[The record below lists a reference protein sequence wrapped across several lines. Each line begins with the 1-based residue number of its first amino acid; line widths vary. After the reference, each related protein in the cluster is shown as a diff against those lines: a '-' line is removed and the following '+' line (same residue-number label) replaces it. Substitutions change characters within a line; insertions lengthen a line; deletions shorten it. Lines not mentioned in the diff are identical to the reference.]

1 MNLILFAA
9 QLLAALLD
17 AAAAA
22 FELVL
27 LSKRSRHSRTAK
39 TTTGKVSRDTREAQ

>member
-17 AAAAA
+17 LAAAIV
-22 FELVL
+22 ELVL
-27 LSKRSRHSRTAK
+27 ILKGSKSSES
-39 TTTGKVSRDTREAQ
+39 VEAENGEGE

>member
-1 MNLILFAA
+1 MNLILFAV

-27 LSKRSRHSRTAK
+27 LSKRSGALKDSRNNN
-39 TTTGKVSRDTREAQ
+39 GEDE

>member
-22 FELVL
+22 FELVFL
-27 LSKRSRHSRTAK
+27 LKGSKSPESVENDN
-39 TTTGKVSRDTREAQ
+39 GEEE